1 MALIMK
7 NVACVHVSNQHR
19 PYKIDRKKIS
29 HIVTEISRRL
39 GVAQYEICLQFVSPR
54 KMQALNKKYRH
65 QDKSTDVLSFPQ
77 YNWKRALKVK
87 STPTSAVKIL
97 NPLPLG
103 DVIICADEAENN
115 AEELGH
121 TLDKEVCFLLVHGI
135 LHLVGHDHMKPT
147 EKKRMFSEQR
157 KLMRFFSGGKSKEP
171 AWTQCIKPNKSP
183 PTRKKTKIKAN
194 SPKAAKRKKST
205 GRS

>member
-1 MALIMK
+1 MQ
-7 NVACVHVSNQHR
+7 NVACVHVSNHHR

-77 YNWKRALKVK
+77 YSWKRALKVK

-115 AEELGH
+115 AQETGR

-135 LHLVGHDHMKPT
+135 LHLVGHDHMKTP
-147 EKKRMFSEQR
+147 EKKRMFTEQR

-171 AWTQCIKPNKSP
+171 AWKYCIKSNKSP
-183 PTRKKTKIKAN
+183 HTRKKTKTKAN
-194 SPKAAKRKKST
+194 SPKAIKRKLRTVQK
-205 GRS
+205 

>member
-1 MALIMK
+1 MQ
-7 NVACVHVSNQHR
+7 NVACVHVSNHHR

-54 KMQALNKKYRH
+54 KMKALNKKYRH

-115 AEELGH
+115 AQETGH

-135 LHLVGHDHMKPT
+135 LHLVGHDHMKTP
-147 EKKRMFSEQR
+147 EKKRMFTEQR
-157 KLMRFFSGGKSKEP
+157 KLMRFFSGGKLKEP
-171 AWTQCIKPNKSP
+171 VWKYCIKSNKP
-183 PTRKKTKIKAN
+183 PHTAKKKTKANIAKAT
-194 SPKAAKRKKST
+194 KRKLRTAQK
-205 GRS
+205 

>member
-1 MALIMK
+1 MQ
-7 NVACVHVSNQHR
+7 NVACVHVSNHHR

-77 YNWKRALKVK
+77 YTWKRALKVK

-103 DVIICADEAENN
+103 DVIICPDEAENN
-115 AEELGH
+115 AQETGH

-135 LHLVGHDHMKPT
+135 LHLVGHDHMKTP
-147 EKKRMFSEQR
+147 EKKRMFTEQR
-157 KLMRFFSGGKSKEP
+157 KLMRFFSGGKSKEA
-171 AWTQCIKPNKSP
+171 AWKYCIKSNKSP
-183 PTRKKTKIKAN
+183 HTRKKTKTKAN
-194 SPKAAKRKKST
+194 SPKATKRKLRTVQK
-205 GRS
+205 

>member
-1 MALIMK
+1 
-7 NVACVHVSNQHR
+7 
-19 PYKIDRKKIS
+19 
-29 HIVTEISRRL
+29 
-39 GVAQYEICLQFVSPR
+39 
-54 KMQALNKKYRH
+54 MQALNKKYRH

-115 AEELGH
+115 AQETGH

-135 LHLVGHDHMKPT
+135 LHLVGHDHMKT
-147 EKKRMFSEQR
+147 SEKKRMFTEQR

-171 AWTQCIKPNKSP
+171 AWKYCITSNKPP
-183 PTRKKTKIKAN
+183 QTAKKTKTKAN
-194 SPKAAKRKKST
+194 SPKATKLKFRTAQK
-205 GRS
+205 